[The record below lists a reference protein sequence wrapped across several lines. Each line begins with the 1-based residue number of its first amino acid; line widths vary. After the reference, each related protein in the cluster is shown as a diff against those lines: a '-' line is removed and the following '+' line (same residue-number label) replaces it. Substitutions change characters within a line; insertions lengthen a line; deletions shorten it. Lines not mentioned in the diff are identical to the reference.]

1 MHSPA
6 RLVVVVAALLL
17 SVVACGS
24 GPATSSQPASPAPA
38 QTWWLR
44 ATVTQAIPP
53 LDLFANRP
61 MLVITGDG
69 IAVTE
74 GPVPAIFP
82 GPLHPNLVGRQ
93 LTGAGQARIVQ
104 AARDLGLLSGPTDF
118 SGGGMVMGGVTGHI
132 VLTVDGVLV
141 ELTGDPAAQIVC
153 VTTPCEPEPGTPEA
167 FGELWRHLQ
176 DLSSWLG
183 AELGPE
189 APYVPAA
196 YAILVGAPPTPEP
209 GLPQAPADWPLE
221 QPLATFGG
229 PVANGT
235 ARCGTVSGAD
245 ADALRPALQAANQLT
260 FWTQDPEASA
270 AFGLTVR
277 PMVPGEDVCREIFGA
292 G

>member
-1 MHSPA
+1 
-6 RLVVVVAALLL
+6 
-17 SVVACGS
+17 
-24 GPATSSQPASPAPA
+24 
-38 QTWWLR
+38 
-44 ATVTQAIPP
+44 
-53 LDLFANRP
+53 

-74 GPVPAIFP
+74 GPVPASYP

-93 LTGAGQARIVQ
+93 LTGAGQAKIIQ
-104 AARDLGLLSGPTDF
+104 AARDLGLLSGQTDF

-132 VLTVDGVLV
+132 VLTVDGSRV

-153 VTTPCEPEPGTPEA
+153 ITTPCEPEPGTPEA
-167 FGELWRHLQ
+167 FGELWRSLQ

-189 APYVPAA
+189 AAYVPAA
-196 YAILVGAPPTPEP
+196 YAILVGAPPMPEP

-221 QPLATFGG
+221 LPLATFGG

-245 ADALRPALQAANQLT
+245 ADVLRPALQAANQLT
-260 FWTQDPEASA
+260 FWTQDPETSA

>member
-1 MHSPA
+1 MRSPA

-17 SVVACGS
+17 SAGACGS
-24 GPATSSQPASPAPA
+24 APAASPPPASPVPA

-44 ATVTQAIPP
+44 AAVTQAIPP

-74 GPVPAIFP
+74 GPVPAIYP

-118 SGGGMVMGGVTGHI
+118 SGGGMVMGGITGHI
-132 VLTVDGVLV
+132 VLTVDGMRV

-176 DLSSWLG
+176 DLSSWLA

-189 APYVPAA
+189 APYVPAS
-196 YAILVGAPPTPEP
+196 YAILVGAPPTPAP
-209 GLPQAPADWPLE
+209 RQPPAPAGWVRHGLR
-221 QPLATFGG
+221 GG
-229 PVANGT
+229 RGRAA
-235 ARCGTVSGAD
+235 ARPPGGEPAD
-245 ADALRPALQAANQLT
+245 VLDPGPGDQRGLRAHRPADGPGRGRVPRDLRRRLT
-260 FWTQDPEASA
+260 RH
-270 AFGLTVR
+270 G
-277 PMVPGEDVCREIFGA
+277 
-292 G
+292 